1 MDRMIL
7 DVAVNGSADLIVAG
21 DRDMLALGSYQGIP
35 ILTPAPCIENW
46 LKTALGGAGGK
57 FERSPAT

>member
-7 DVAVNGSADLIVAG
+7 DVAVNGPADLIVAR

-35 ILTPAPCIENW
+35 ILTPAPCIEN
-46 LKTALGGAGGK
+46 
-57 FERSPAT
+57 